1 MRLNLI
7 QINQSAI
14 SREKQEKNMKS
25 SLLLKFSSRMQL
37 RKSKHRQND
46 PGFTI
51 IELAM
56 VMLMIGILSSIAA
69 PGWLAFINNQRLRAS
84 QGRVYSAMQ
93 LAQSFAKRDK
103 VSWQASFR
111 TVSGVVQVAVYRSTN
126 PLNLTAFRV
135 STSGANT
142 FSENTWINLEQ
153 KVGIDTTK
161 TNLITVD
168 PSTNAVQQS
177 GGGAVYTAIFNR
189 QGCFVDN
196 AASECTDPT
205 TVTSFNQRGLIT
217 LKHDQ
222 LGTTKCAVVESLL
235 GAMRTGDDAANCN

>member
-1 MRLNLI
+1 
-7 QINQSAI
+7 
-14 SREKQEKNMKS
+14 MKT
-25 SLLLKFSSRMQL
+25 SLSLKFLSRRQL
-37 RKSKHRQND
+37 RKSKYRQND

-51 IELAM
+51 IELVI
-56 VMLMIGILSSIAA
+56 VMLVIGILSSIAA

-93 LAQSFAKRDK
+93 LAQSNAKRDK

-111 TVSGVVQVAVYRSTN
+111 TVSGVVQVAVYRATAD
-126 PLNLTAFRV
+126 LNLTAFRV

-153 KVGIDTTK
+153 KVEIDTTK

-168 PSTNAVQQS
+168 PATNSVQTA

-189 QGCFVDN
+189 QGCFVDD
-196 AASECTDPT
+196 AAKECTDDK
-205 TVTSFNQRGLIT
+205 TVTNFDKKGLIT

-222 LGTTKCAVVESLL
+222 LGDARKCAIVGSLL
-235 GAMRTGDDAANCN
+235 GAMRTGDDKDNCDPTKL

>member
-1 MRLNLI
+1 
-7 QINQSAI
+7 
-14 SREKQEKNMKS
+14 MKT

-37 RKSKHRQND
+37 RKSKYRQND

-51 IELAM
+51 IEL
-56 VMLMIGILSSIAA
+56 VIGMLVIAILSAIAA
-69 PGWLAFINNQRLRAS
+69 PGWLGFINNQRLRAS

-93 LAQSFAKRDK
+93 LAQSNAKRDK

-111 TVSGVVQVAVYRSTN
+111 TVSGVVQVAVYRATN

-153 KVGIDTTK
+153 KVAIDTTK

-168 PSTNAVQQS
+168 PATNAVQTA
-177 GGGAVYTAIFNR
+177 GGTVYTAIFNR
-189 QGCFVDN
+189 QGCLVQNTD
-196 AASECTDPT
+196 AECIDAGT
-205 TVTSFNQRGLIT
+205 TFSLPQRIT

-222 LGTTKCAVVESLL
+222 LGDARKCARVESLL
-235 GAMRTGDDAANCN
+235 GAMRTGDDKDNCN